1 MRHNAHR
8 MRWHES
14 GGLVAVVAA
23 AFAVCA
29 PAAAAKHPT
38 PPGPEFQGAPAEY
51 ASAFAAKE
59 ICSRVFIAKQDP
71 APIISDLRGVSA
83 LAPGFAI
90 DLADIQIDDARQIV
104 TVHHPGQPARSAVR
118 AKDNGCVML
127 PSWSGRL
134 FFKPRSIPWRGPPA
148 DRPWPV
154 GEQVWHGRSN
164 INRAL
169 LDAALAS
176 YVQRPG
182 RRGAVVVHHG
192 ELVGEAYAPGFGPF
206 IQQRSWSS
214 AKSLTASVAG
224 LLFDRGELPLD
235 QRPPLLREW
244 NSDARRAITVRNLL
258 NMSSGLKQNQFEGTE
273 RSAETF
279 TPQSEHAFIYFDG
292 FDTYADALEAPLEVP
307 PGTRWQYR
315 NANVLSLAASMRR
328 ILARRGQD
336 FSTWVQRKL
345 LEPLGMR
352 HTTLETDPYGQFIAS
367 GTAFTTP
374 RDLARLGLL
383 HLQDGRWGRRQF
395 LSETWVRF
403 VHTPSPAAP
412 QYGGFWW
419 INDKGSAFPSLPA
432 DTFYASGAFGQNALV
447 IPSYDLVIATMGW
460 NPPDDNAG
468 LNAFARMVLEA
479 VDRGPA

>member
-1 MRHNAHR
+1 
-8 MRWHES
+8 MRWRES
-14 GGLVAVVAA
+14 GGLAAVLAA

-29 PAAAAKHPT
+29 PVAAAKHPT
-38 PPGPEFQGAPAEY
+38 PPGPEFDGAPAEY

-71 APIISDLRGVSA
+71 APIISDLRGVSI

-90 DLADIQIDDARQIV
+90 DLADIQIDTPNQRV

-127 PSWSGRL
+127 PSYSGRL
-134 FFKPRSIPWRGPPA
+134 HFTPRRIPWRGPSA
-148 DRPWPV
+148 ARPWPI
-154 GEQVWHGRSN
+154 GEQVWQGKSDIDRS
-164 INRAL
+164 L

-206 IQQRSWSS
+206 TQQRSWSS

-224 LLFDRGELPLD
+224 LLFDRGELRLD
-235 QRPPLLREW
+235 KRPPFLREW
-244 NSDARRAITVRNLL
+244 NRDARRAITVRNLL

-328 ILARRGQD
+328 SLARRGQD

-352 HTTLETDPYGQFIAS
+352 HTMLETDPYGQFIAS

-395 LSETWVRF
+395 LSKTWARF

-419 INDKGSAFPSLPA
+419 INDKSSAFPSLPA

-468 LNAFARMVLEA
+468 TDAFARLVLEA
-479 VDRGPA
+479 VDRGRAAA